1 MNRFEV
7 EPLRDS
13 RVEIDHDIL
22 RHRIAVSESELMEFD
37 ERADCQF
44 DRTLPRSLI
53 DLRILEQF
61 RERFSCEERQNE

>member
-1 MNRFEV
+1 MNRFEI

-22 RHRIAVSESELMEFD
+22 RHRIAVSESGLMEFD

-53 DLRILEQF
+53 ELRILEQF